1 MANPTQG
8 DVHVNAPLTNISL
21 AFMQDPAAFVADKVF
36 PNVPVQKQSDR
47 YYTYSR
53 ADFNRDTMRKRASG
67 TESAGGGWRVDN
79 TPTYYADIWALHKDI
94 EDPIRANADSP
105 LDLDR
110 DSTMFLSQQ
119 ALINRE
125 VNWAS
130 NYFTTGIWT
139 GSAVDV
145 TGVAASPVGN
155 TVLQWND
162 SNATPIVDV
171 RSNADK
177 IHLASGGYRP
187 NKLVLGRQVWSKL
200 EDHGSITDR
209 IKYGASPG
217 APAIVTK
224 QAVAALFEIDQLLVM
239 DAVKNTGNENVSEN
253 TAGTPNAGEVN
264 AFIGGKAA
272 LLVYAAPSP
281 GIMTPTGGYT
291 FSWTG
296 FIGAGGMGQRVKRF
310 RMENLESDRIELQ
323 MAYTQKLV
331 AAEMGTFFT
340 TIVA

>member
-8 DVHVNAPLTNISL
+8 DVHVNTPLTNISI

-47 YYTYSR
+47 YFTYSR
-53 ADFNRDTMRKRASG
+53 ADFNRNTMKKRASG
-67 TESAGGGWRVDN
+67 TESAGSGWRIDN
-79 TPTYYADIWALHKDI
+79 TPSYYADVWALHKDV
-94 EDPIRANADSP
+94 EDQIRANADSP
-105 LDLDR
+105 LDMDR
-110 DSTMFLSQQ
+110 DSTLFLSGQ

-125 VNWAS
+125 VQWAS
-130 NYFTTGIWT
+130 TFFTTGVWT
-139 GSAVDV
+139 GANVDV
-145 TGVAASPVGN
+145 TGVAASPAGN

-162 SNATPIVDV
+162 SNATPIIDV
-171 RSNADK
+171 RTNADK
-177 IHLASGGYRP
+177 IHLSSTLRP

-224 QAVAALFEIDQLLVM
+224 QAVAALMEIDSLLVM
-239 DAVKNTGNENVSEN
+239 DAVQNTGNENVSEN
-253 TAGTPNAGEVN
+253 TAGTLNAGEVN

-281 GIMTPTGGYT
+281 SLMTASGGYS

-296 FIGAGGMGQRVKRF
+296 FMGAGAMGQRIKRF
-310 RMENLESDRIELQ
+310 RMEHLESDRIEIQ
-323 MAYTQKLV
+323 MAYTQKIIAPECGV
-331 AAEMGTFFT
+331 FFT
-340 TIVA
+340 SIVS

>member
-1 MANPTQG
+1 MGNPTAG
-8 DVHVNAPLTNISL
+8 DVHVNTPLTNISI
-21 AFMQDPAAFVADKVF
+21 AFMQKPAAFVADQVF
-36 PNVPVQKQSDR
+36 PNVPVVKQSDR

-53 ADFNRDTMRKRASG
+53 ADFNRDTMRKRAPG
-67 TESAGGGWRVDN
+67 TESAGTGYRVDN
-79 TPTYYADIWALHKDI
+79 TPNYYADVWALHKDV
-94 EDPIRANADSP
+94 EDQIRANADSP
-105 LDLDR
+105 LDMDR
-110 DSTMFLSQQ
+110 DATLFLSNQ

-125 VNWAS
+125 VQWAA

-145 TGVAASPVGN
+145 AGLAASPSGN
-155 TVLQWND
+155 SVLQWND
-162 SNATPIVDV
+162 SNATPITDV
-171 RSNADK
+171 RSNADR
-177 IHLASGGYRP
+177 IHLSSGGFRP

-224 QAVAALFEIDQLLVM
+224 QAVAALMEIDSLLVM
-239 DAVKNTGNENVSEN
+239 DAVKNTGTESETFNGNES
-253 TAGTPNAGEVN
+253 N
-264 AFIGGKAA
+264 AFIGGKSA

-281 GIMTPTGGYT
+281 SLMQPSGGYT

-296 FIGAGGMGQRVKRF
+296 FLGAGGMGQRIKRI
-310 RMENLESDRIELQ
+310 RMEHLESDRIEMQ
-323 MAYTQKLV
+323 MSYTQKLI
-331 AAEMGTFFT
+331 AAECGTFFT

>member
-1 MANPTQG
+1 MPNPTAG
-8 DVHVNAPLTNISL
+8 DVHVNTPLTNISI
-21 AFMQDPAAFVADKVF
+21 AFMQNPAAFVADQVF
-36 PNVPVQKQSDR
+36 PNVPVLKQSDR
-47 YYTYSR
+47 YFTYSR

-67 TESAGGGWRVDN
+67 TESAGGGYRVDN
-79 TPTYYADIWALHKDI
+79 TPTYYADVWALHKDI

-105 LDLDR
+105 LDMDR
-110 DSTMFLSQQ
+110 DATKFLSQQ

-145 TGVAASPVGN
+145 TGVAASPAGN
-155 TVLQWND
+155 TVVQWND
-162 SNATPIVDV
+162 STATPIIDV
-171 RSNADK
+171 RTNADK
-177 IHLASGGYRP
+177 IHLSSGGFRP

-224 QAVAALFEIDQLLVM
+224 QAVAALMEVDQILVM
-239 DAVKNTGNENVSEN
+239 DAVKNTGNESNAEN

-272 LLVYAAPSP
+272 LLVYAAPSASLMEP
-281 GIMTPTGGYT
+281 SGGYT

-296 FIGAGGMGQRVKRF
+296 LMGAGAMGQRIKRF
-310 RMENLESDRIELQ
+310 RMEQLESDRIEIQ
-323 MAYTQKLV
+323 QAYTQKLV
-331 AAEMGTFFT
+331 APECGTYFT